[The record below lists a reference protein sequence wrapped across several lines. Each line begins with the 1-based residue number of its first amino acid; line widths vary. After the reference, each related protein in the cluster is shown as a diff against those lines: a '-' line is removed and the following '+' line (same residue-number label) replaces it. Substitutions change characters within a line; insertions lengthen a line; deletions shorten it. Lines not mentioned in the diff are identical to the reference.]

1 MLELKEVTKIYDMGE
16 TKVNALRG
24 VSLNFRDSEFVSIL
38 GASGCGKTT
47 MLNIIGGLDK
57 YTSGDL
63 VIDGKSTKDFKN
75 VDWDTY
81 RNHKIGFVFQSYNLI
96 QHLTVLENVEMALSL
111 TGISKKE
118 RQEKASEALSK
129 VGLSDQLKKMPNQL
143 SGGQMQRVA
152 IARAI
157 VNNPSIIL
165 ADEPTGALDTKTSK
179 QIMEIL
185 KEISADKLIIMV
197 THNPKLAK
205 KYSTRIIKLLDG
217 VVAGDNMPYFKDDIK
232 QTENLSNKKED
243 ASTENFIGNKTNS
256 SDIQQNIKTNNNENS
271 TAKKRKQK
279 KSALSF
285 WTAMYLSLK
294 NLLTKKGRT
303 FLTSFAGSIGIIGVA
318 LVLSISNGFSLYI
331 NNMQSDTL
339 SGYPVTVATASVDFA
354 SLNMQEVMNERKQQ
368 EVEGAVLVTGDMSEY
383 IKYGHY
389 NCINEDFLNY
399 VKDFEQKNVANNSN
413 TNFSLIQYN
422 YFAPTKFLIKQSNG
436 DIGFLA
442 SKNSISLMT
451 GSNANM
457 FYPELS
463 NSDFIFQSYDVVY
476 TAEDYDANDMFGL
489 TLVLNKGNK
498 ISYSILKSLGIE
510 LTRDSE
516 TNRYNPVN
524 FKDICDNVKIQL
536 MYNDDFYVYDGEN
549 DKFGVIDGTQSSL
562 SALFESETLQNL
574 KIKRIIAPKQDSNTS
589 LLSSGVMYTNALHQH
604 YLQNCQNSEIAQKQ
618 ALRKASE
625 QSSNNYSFYIPLQIN
640 ISEMSS
646 IMSSFDLK
654 DTNTIELFLQSFFN
668 CQISEEEAYQMAMQ
682 QIGVS
687 TIPQSIVFYAKN
699 FEAKNQ
705 VSAMIEKYNANV
717 GEAYKIVY
725 TDSSEFLTN
734 TLGAMINVIS
744 IVLIAFA
751 GISLVVSSIMI
762 GIITYV
768 SVIERTKE
776 IGILRSLGARK
787 QDISRIFNAETLI
800 IGALAGLIGVAVTY
814 LFCPI
819 INIIVSN
826 LAGVNG
832 IANFSPIHALFLI
845 LISMSL
851 TLISGSIPS
860 KIASKKDPVEC
871 LRTE

>member
-1 MLELKEVTKIYDMGE
+1 VLELKEITKIYDMGE
-16 TKVNALRG
+16 TKVNALKG

-47 MLNIIGGLDK
+47 LLNIIGGLDK

-63 VIDGKSTKDFKN
+63 IIDNKSTKHFKDS
-75 VDWDTY
+75 DWDTY

-96 QHLTVLENVEMALSL
+96 QHLSVLENVEIALSL

-118 RQEKASEALSK
+118 RREKAVDALTK

-157 VNNPSIIL
+157 VNDPSIIL

-185 KEISADKLIIMV
+185 KQISSNKLIIMV

-217 VVAGDNMPYFKDDIK
+217 EVAGDNMPYVLESDTESNDNIKNTKKDKIEQENLNSKDDI
-232 QTENLSNKKED
+232 QINDE
-243 ASTENFIGNKTNS
+243 NKTDKNRS
-256 SDIQQNIKTNNNENS
+256 L
-271 TAKKRKQK
+271 KKAK

-318 LVLSISNGFSLYI
+318 LVLSISNGFTLYI

-339 SGYPVTVATASVDFA
+339 SGYPVTVATASVDFD
-354 SLNMQEVMNERKQQ
+354 SLNFGEIMSTNNQEAADN
-368 EVEGAVLVTGDMSEY
+368 AVLVTGDQSEY

-389 NCINEDFLNY
+389 NCINENFLNY
-399 VKDFEQKNVANNSN
+399 VKDFEKRYVTNNKNS
-413 TNFSLIQYN
+413 NFSLIQYN

-436 DIGFLA
+436 SIGFIA
-442 SKNSISLMT
+442 SQNSISLMS

-463 NSDFIFQSYDVVY
+463 NSDFIFQTYDVVY
-476 TAEDYDANDMFGL
+476 TADNYDANDMFGL

-498 ISYSILKSLGIE
+498 ISYTILQSLGIE
-510 LTRDSE
+510 LTRDAQ
-516 TNRYNPVN
+516 TNKFNPVN
-524 FKDICDNVKIQL
+524 FKDICDEVEIQL
-536 MYNDDFYVYDGEN
+536 LYNDDFFVYDDVN
-549 DKFGVIDGTQSSL
+549 DKFNIIDGSQDSL
-562 SALFESETLQNL
+562 TTLFESGTLQNL
-574 KIKRIIAPKQDSNTS
+574 KITRIIAPKQDSNTS

-604 YLQNCQNSEIAQKQ
+604 YLQNCQASEIAQKQ
-618 ALRKASE
+618 AERKATESG
-625 QSSNNYSFYIPLQIN
+625 SNNYTFYIPLQII

-646 IMSSFDLK
+646 IMNSFDLK
-654 DTNTIELFLQSFFN
+654 DTNTIELFLQTFFS
-668 CQISEEEAYQMAMQ
+668 CQISLEEAYQMAMQ
-682 QIGVS
+682 QIGIS

-699 FEAKNQ
+699 FDAKKE
-705 VSAMIEKYNANV
+705 VSAMIDKYNATV
-717 GEAYKIVY
+717 DKVYKIVY
-725 TDSSEFLTN
+725 TDTSEFLTS

-744 IVLIAFA
+744 IVLVAFA

-800 IGALAGLIGVAVTY
+800 IGALAGLIGVGVTY

-819 INIIVSN
+819 INTIISS
-826 LAGVNG
+826 LANVNG
-832 IANFSPIHALFLI
+832 IANFSPIHALVLI
-845 LISMSL
+845 LISMAL